1 MHARNGKD
9 NRYKKLMEIYQAAYP
24 NLKKKIQYKNAQA
37 EWNDVKE
44 SPENFE
50 KLMVSIKTKA
60 T

>member
-1 MHARNGKD
+1 
-9 NRYKKLMEIYQAAYP
+9 MEIYQAAYP
-24 NLKKKIQYKNAQA
+24 NLKKKIQYKNAQV